1 MKTGCQTISRKCL
14 KIRYFLCSDFLPL
27 CLQQD
32 RFCQR
37 MLTFLFQSK
46 CHLKQLLFAYA
57 FRRNDI
63 GYFRLSACDRT
74 GLIECYD
81 LHFSGLFQRNSC
93 FKHDSMLCTHTISD
107 HDRNRGRKSEGTRAA
122 DNQNGN
128 GSCQCISKGLACQ
141 HPYDE
146 GDHCDR
152 NDCRYKHTG
161 NLICDLGDRCLCGC
175 RITDHLNDL

>member
-81 LHFSGLFQRNSC
+81 LYFSCFFQRNSC
-93 FKHDSMLCTHTISD
+93 FKHNSMLCTHAVSD
-107 HDRNRGRKSEGTRAA
+107 HDRYRSCKPEGTRAA
-122 DNQNGN
+122 DNENRN
-128 GSCQCISKGLACQ
+128 RSCQGISEGLTCQ
-141 HPYDE
+141 HPHNKC
-146 GDHCDR
+146 DHCDR
-152 NDCRYKHTG
+152 DNRRHKYTG
-161 NLICDLGDRCLCGC
+161 NFVCDLGDRCFCS
-175 RITDHLNDL
+175 RRVADHPDDL